1 MIEETSVLIV
11 DDDDDI
17 RYALSKI
24 FKKCNCI
31 VNDVASVEDALDELS
46 ANHYDIVFSDMWFH
60 GTMGGEELLHTA
72 VQQFEQTM
80 VVLIS
85 CSMDAERTALLM
97 SQGAAFCLQKP
108 FYEDTCLEVLS
119 KLSTLQKK
127 AA

>member
-1 MIEETSVLIV
+1 MSKQPSVLIV

-17 RYALSKI
+17 RYALTRI

-31 VNDVASVEDALDELS
+31 VNDAASVEDALSELS

-60 GTMGGEELLHTA
+60 GTMGGEELLDA
-72 VQQFEQTM
+72 AIQQFKQTK

-85 CSMDAERTALLM
+85 CSMDAKRTAKLM
-97 SQGAAFCLQKP
+97 SRGAAFCLQKP
-108 FYEDTCLEVLS
+108 FYKDTCLEVLS
-119 KLSTLQKK
+119 NLNSPQQK